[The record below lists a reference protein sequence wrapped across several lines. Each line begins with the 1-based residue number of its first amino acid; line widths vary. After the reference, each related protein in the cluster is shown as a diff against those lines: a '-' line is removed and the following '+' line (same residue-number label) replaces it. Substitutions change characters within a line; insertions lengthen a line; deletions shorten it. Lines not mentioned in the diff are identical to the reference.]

1 MVAEIKQTLRNIG
14 LTQGEVDV
22 YLALLELGL
31 STTGR
36 ITKEAN
42 ISSSKVYEVL
52 RRLISKG
59 LASYNIENGKHYYS
73 ATPVERLVDFLEE
86 RKNDLAEDQKK
97 IKRLLPELENRKR
110 AQKSAEAIIYRGR
123 QGPLI
128 VLNECLDV
136 GKKGIEIVGYGTD
149 EDDWERYFPAQLK
162 EFIKESEKHKVKSRI
177 IFGRGFKPKNYTAGI
192 RHLPPEYFSPV
203 RTVIYGNKVAIVDFT
218 DPITTIIIEKE
229 EIAKAYMNHFEM
241 LWKLSKK

>member
-1 MVAEIKQTLRNIG
+1 MENEIKQTLKNIG
-14 LTQGEVDV
+14 LTPGEVDV

-52 RRLISKG
+52 QRLIFKG

-86 RKNDLAEDQKK
+86 RKNDLAEDQDK
-97 IKRLLPELENRKR
+97 IRKLLPQLENKRKM
-110 AQKSAEAIIYRGR
+110 QKSAESLIYRGR

-128 VLNECLDV
+128 VLNECLEV
-136 GKKGIEIVGYGTD
+136 GKKGVEIVGYGTD
-149 EDDWERYFPAQLK
+149 EDDWEKHFPAQLK
-162 EFIKESEKHKVKSRI
+162 DFIKESKKHNIKSRI
-177 IFGRGFKPKNYTAGI
+177 IFGKGFTPKNYTAGV

-203 RTVIYGNKVAIVDFT
+203 RTVIYGRKVAIVDFT
-218 DPITTIIIEKE
+218 KPITTIIIEKE
-229 EIAKAYMNHFEM
+229 EIAKAYMNHFDL

>member
-1 MVAEIKQTLRNIG
+1 MESEIKQTLKNIG
-14 LTQGEVDV
+14 LTKGEVDV

-52 RRLISKG
+52 QRLICKG
-59 LASYNIENGKHYYS
+59 LASYNLENGKHYYS

-86 RKNDLAEDQKK
+86 RKQDLTEGQNEIKK
-97 IKRLLPELENRKR
+97 LLPQLENRRKM
-110 AQKSAEAIIYRGR
+110 QKSAEAIIYRGR

-128 VLNECLDV
+128 VLNECLEA
-136 GKKGIEIVGYGTD
+136 GKRGVEIVGYGTD
-149 EDDWERYFPAQLK
+149 EDDWEKHFPAQLS
-162 EFIKESEKHKVKSRI
+162 EFIEESKKHKVKSRI
-177 IFGRGFKPKNYTAGI
+177 IFGKGFMPKNHTAGI

-218 DPITTIIIEKE
+218 KPITTIIIEKE
-229 EIAKAYMNHFEM
+229 EIAKAYMNHFDM

>member
-1 MVAEIKQTLRNIG
+1 MEIRQTLENIG
-14 LTQGEVDV
+14 LTKGEVDV

-31 STTGR
+31 STTGK

-52 RRLISKG
+52 QRLIGKG
-59 LASYNIENGKHYYS
+59 LASYVIENGKHYYS

-86 RKNDLAEDQKK
+86 KKQDLTKGQKT
-97 IKRLLPELENRKR
+97 IKELLPKLEAKRKKQ
-110 AQKSAEAIIYRGR
+110 APTEAIIYRGR

-128 VLNECLDV
+128 VLNECLEI

-149 EDDWERYFPAQLK
+149 EDDWEKHYPAQLND
-162 EFIKESEKHKVKSRI
+162 FIKESKKHKVKSRI
-177 IFGRGFKPKNYTAGI
+177 IFGKGFTPKNYTAGV

-203 RTVIYGNKVAIVDFT
+203 RTVIYGGKVAIVDFT
-218 DPITTIIIEKE
+218 KPITTIIIEKE
-229 EIAKAYMNHFEM
+229 EIAKAYMSHFNL
-241 LWKLSKK
+241 LWKLAKK

>member
-1 MVAEIKQTLRNIG
+1 MESEIKQTLKNIG

-52 RRLISKG
+52 QRLITKG
-59 LASYNIENGKHYYS
+59 LTSYNIENGKHYYS

-86 RKNDLAEDQKK
+86 KKQGLTEDQNA
-97 IKRLLPELENRKR
+97 IKELLPKLEGKR
-110 AQKSAEAIIYRGR
+110 REQKSAEAIIYRGR

-128 VLNECLDV
+128 VLNECLEL
-136 GKKGIEIVGYGTD
+136 GKKGIEIIGYGTD
-149 EDDWERYFPAQLK
+149 EDDWEKKFPAQLN
-162 EFIKESEKHKVKSRI
+162 EFIRESRKHKIKSRV
-177 IFGRGFKPKNYTAGI
+177 IFGKGFNPKNYTVGVK
-192 RHLPPEYFSPV
+192 HLPPEYFSPV

-218 DPITTIIIEKE
+218 KPMTTIIIEKE
-229 EIAKAYMNHFEM
+229 EIAKSYIDHFNM
-241 LWKLSKK
+241 LWKIAKK

>member
-1 MVAEIKQTLRNIG
+1 MVSEIKQTLRNIG

-52 RRLISKG
+52 QRLTSKG

-86 RKNDLAEDQKK
+86 RKNDLTDDQEK
-97 IKRLLPELENRKR
+97 IKKLLPELENRRSK
-110 AQKSAEAIIYRGR
+110 QKSAEAVIYRGR
-123 QGPLI
+123 QGPLL
-128 VLNECLDV
+128 VLNECLDA
-136 GKKGIEIVGYGTD
+136 GKKGMEIVGYGTD
-149 EDDWERYFPAQLK
+149 EDDWETYFPAQLN
-162 EFIKESEKHKVKSRI
+162 EFIKQSKKHKVKSRI
-177 IFGRGFKPKNYTAGI
+177 IFGKGFTPQNHTAGV

-203 RTVIYGNKVAIVDFT
+203 RTIIYGNKVAIVDFT
-218 DPITTIIIEKE
+218 KPITTIIIEKD

>member
-1 MVAEIKQTLRNIG
+1 
-14 LTQGEVDV
+14 
-22 YLALLELGL
+22 LLELGL

-52 RRLISKG
+52 QRLITKG

-86 RKNDLAEDQKK
+86 KK
-97 IKRLLPELENRKR
+97 QGLTKGQDAIKKLLPQLENKR
-110 AQKSAEAIIYRGR
+110 ENQKSAEAVIYRGR

-128 VLNECLDV
+128 VLNECLEI
-136 GKKGIEIVGYGTD
+136 GKKGVEIVGYGTD
-149 EDDWERYFPAQLK
+149 EDDWEKHFPAQLN
-162 EFIKESEKHKVKSRI
+162 EFIKESKKHKVKSRI
-177 IFGRGFKPKNYTAGI
+177 IFGKGFTPKNYTAGV

-203 RTVIYGNKVAIVDFT
+203 RIVIYGNKVAIVDFT
-218 DPITTIIIEKE
+218 KPITTIIIEKE
-229 EIAKAYMNHFEM
+229 EIAKAYMNHFNL
-241 LWKLSKK
+241 LWKLAKK

>member
-1 MVAEIKQTLRNIG
+1 MVSEIAQTLRNIG
-14 LTQGEVDV
+14 LTRGEVDV

-36 ITKEAN
+36 IIKEAN

-52 RRLISKG
+52 QRLISKG

-86 RKNDLAEDQKK
+86 RKNNLTEDQNK
-97 IKRLLPELENRKR
+97 IKKLLPELENRRKM
-110 AQKSAEAIIYRGR
+110 QKSAEAIIYRGR

-128 VLNECLDV
+128 VLNECLEA
-136 GKKGIEIVGYGTD
+136 GKKKIEIVGYGTD
-149 EDDWERYFPAQLK
+149 EDDWEKYYPAQLN
-162 EFIKESEKHKVKSRI
+162 EFIKQSKKHKVKSRI
-177 IFGRGFKPKNYTAGI
+177 IFGKGFTPKNHTAGV

-203 RTVIYGNKVAIVDFT
+203 RTIIYGNKVAIVDFT
-218 DPITTIIIEKE
+218 KPITTIIIEKD